1 MSMLFKVDE
10 NLPVELAEL
19 LVEWGHEANT
29 VWDEKLQG
37 TSDDVLID
45 ICRHEKRVLV
55 TLDIDFSD
63 IRAYPPQ
70 EYEGIIVLRIGSQS
84 KKNVLNVFQRVEPLF
99 SHEPIKGRL
108 WIVEPDVVR
117 IRGGEVS

>member
-1 MSMLFKVDE
+1 MSILFKVDE

-19 LVEWGHEANT
+19 LVEWGHEAKT

-37 TSDDVLID
+37 TNDDVLID
-45 ICRHEKRVLV
+45 ICRDEKRVLV

-63 IRAYPPQ
+63 IRAYPPE

-84 KKNVLNVFQRVEPLF
+84 KKNVLNVFQRIEPLF

-117 IRGGEVS
+117 IRGGDV

>member
-1 MSMLFKVDE
+1 MSMFFKVDE

-19 LVEWGHEANT
+19 LVEWGHEAKT

-37 TSDDVLID
+37 TRDDVLID

-84 KKNVLNVFQRVEPLF
+84 KKNVLNVFQRIGPLF

-108 WIVEPDVVR
+108 WIVESDAVR
-117 IRGGEVS
+117 IRGGDV